1 MMPTP
6 SKPPKLGELLL
17 KVFCPKEEKRE
28 MLGDFEEMY
37 NAKIAE
43 SGKRKSSLWYFLQIF
58 QLIRSR
64 SELSLYWSFAIFKN
78 YLTIVFR
85 NLKRQK
91 GYSMINISGLA
102 LGLSVFCLIAV
113 WVVHEIGYDR
123 FHEKAPHLYRVNEI
137 RRFPDDVQYSFR
149 TPGPLSQ
156 VLKEA
161 FPEVREAARF
171 AWTGERVIRYK
182 DRVYYENAIITADPE
197 FLKIFTFPL
206 AKGNTNNP
214 LDQFYSM
221 VITESIA
228 DKYFGEEDPVGKV
241 ISLDNRFDFT
251 VTGVMKD
258 VPSNSHVQF
267 DMIVPFDIVEKLGWA
282 ARTWNFSL
290 ASTYILLG
298 NNVDIQEF
306 EKKIVDIVRAHDT
319 DTNIELCLQPLTKIH
334 LYSNFENPR
343 AQGRILYVYVFSFVG
358 ILILLIAC
366 INFMNLSTARSEQ
379 RAKEIG
385 MRKVVGA
392 SRRHLMRQ
400 LLFEAVFFACLGLVL
415 ALLLIQTFLSGFN
428 EITGESFSMANFT
441 EGTLLL
447 VILGVTLATGIL
459 SGCYPAMFLSSYKPV
474 DVLKGRFKA
483 GSGGSLLRKTLVW
496 IQMSV
501 SIFLIITTSVI
512 YTQIEYLKNK
522 ELGFDKED
530 VISIPLGIANAEN
543 PDIYTRL
550 KNELTQD
557 PHVQMVSASFT
568 HPAWFATAA
577 DQVRHRGKRLDEKV
591 PINITSVD
599 YDFIETLKIRI
610 LKGRSFSKEYESERG
625 NLIVNE
631 TFEKL
636 IGVESAINETLTI
649 GNEYQG
655 QIVGVMKDFHLES
668 VSSGKIGPLILF
680 LNPRIN
686 YIFVRIHPGDVPS
699 ALASLEKAWK
709 KVAPNLPF
717 NASFLDEEFDRSY
730 QDVEQ
735 LGKILKYFTFV
746 AGFIACLG
754 LIGLAA
760 FAAEKRTKEIGVRKV
775 LGSSVSGIIILLSRD
790 FVRLVLMANL
800 CAWPIAWLVMHNWI
814 QKFPYHVNLRWSS
827 FILSGLV
834 ALIVT
839 LAAVAF
845 QTLRASLTDPV
856 HSLRYE

>member
-1 MMPTP
+1 
-6 SKPPKLGELLL
+6 
-17 KVFCPKEEKRE
+17 
-28 MLGDFEEMY
+28 
-37 NAKIAE
+37 
-43 SGKRKSSLWYFLQIF
+43 
-58 QLIRSR
+58 
-64 SELSLYWSFAIFKN
+64 
-78 YLTIVFR
+78 
-85 NLKRQK
+85 
-91 GYSMINISGLA
+91 
-102 LGLSVFCLIAV
+102 
-113 WVVHEIGYDR
+113 
-123 FHEKAPHLYRVNEI
+123 
-137 RRFPDDVQYSFR
+137 
-149 TPGPLSQ
+149 
-156 VLKEA
+156 
-161 FPEVREAARF
+161 
-171 AWTGERVIRYK
+171 
-182 DRVYYENAIITADPE
+182 
-197 FLKIFTFPL
+197 
-206 AKGNTNNP
+206 
-214 LDQFYSM
+214 
-221 VITESIA
+221 
-228 DKYFGEEDPVGKV
+228 
-241 ISLDNRFDFT
+241 
-251 VTGVMKD
+251 
-258 VPSNSHVQF
+258 
-267 DMIVPFDIVEKLGWA
+267 
-282 ARTWNFSL
+282 
-290 ASTYILLG
+290 
-298 NNVDIQEF
+298 
-306 EKKIVDIVRAHDT
+306 
-319 DTNIELCLQPLTKIH
+319 
-334 LYSNFENPR
+334 
-343 AQGRILYVYVFSFVG
+343 
-358 ILILLIAC
+358 
-366 INFMNLSTARSEQ
+366 
-379 RAKEIG
+379 
-385 MRKVVGA
+385 
-392 SRRHLMRQ
+392 
-400 LLFEAVFFACLGLVL
+400 
-415 ALLLIQTFLSGFN
+415 
-428 EITGESFSMANFT
+428 
-441 EGTLLL
+441 
-447 VILGVTLATGIL
+447 
-459 SGCYPAMFLSSYKPV
+459 
-474 DVLKGRFKA
+474 
-483 GSGGSLLRKTLVW
+483 
-496 IQMSV
+496 
-501 SIFLIITTSVI
+501 
-512 YTQIEYLKNK
+512 
-522 ELGFDKED
+522 
-530 VISIPLGIANAEN
+530 
-543 PDIYTRL
+543 
-550 KNELTQD
+550 
-557 PHVQMVSASFT
+557 MVSASFT